1 MTAVGPPAGGLL
13 PRGPGESQPLA
24 MVGRRS
30 RRECRLRRVGALPRT
45 SDRSVLFARLGLRR
59 SEDWIKRHRHVPG
72 DLLEID
78 GWWFIEDGDVCA
90 DFLVTWRHPEEGLG
104 GAYRGGGGGYD
115 PSGGFGPEQLASV
128 VEHTV
133 LGEAKIDFAH
143 HSAYFARDLRI
154 APVRDTTD
162 TATYNVLRAG
172 RPYPRRCGRIL
183 FPDRAS

>member
-1 MTAVGPPAGGLL
+1 L
-13 PRGPGESQPLA
+13 PGYGC
-24 MVGRRS
+24 V
-30 RRECRLRRVGALPRT
+30 V
-45 SDRSVLFARLGLRR
+45 
-59 SEDWIKRHRHVPG
+59 SEDWIGRQRHVPG
-72 DLLEID
+72 DLLEIE

-90 DFLVTWRHPEEGLG
+90 DFLVTWRHPEEGMG
-104 GAYRGGGGGYD
+104 GVYRCGGGGYD